1 MLMVLTLL
9 DITSNLREGVEP
21 VPRSAMNLV
30 PSIIIQSPFHAIMS
44 SRYAII
50 EFSGR
55 KTGRT
60 YKTPIAYVR
69 DGNRLL
75 MSTDSPWYRNLAGG
89 AQVRMRLRGR
99 MVKGTADTVGPDR
112 SADILRQL
120 VNAIPSYARPA
131 GLTRRD
137 GHVSD
142 SEIARAV
149 AEGRV
154 GIEVQL
160 EDAP

>member
-1 MLMVLTLL
+1 MLMVLTLH
-9 DITSNLREGVEP
+9 DITSNLREGVDP

-30 PSIIIQSPFHAIMS
+30 PSIIIQSPFHALMS
-44 SRYAII
+44 SKYAMI

-69 DGNRLL
+69 DGNQLL
-75 MSTDSPWYRNLAGG
+75 MSTDSPWHRNLAGG
-89 AQVRMRLRGR
+89 AQVRMRLRGH

-112 SADILRQL
+112 SAEILRQL
-120 VNAIPSYARPA
+120 VDAIPSYARPA
-131 GLTRRD
+131 GLTRKD

-142 SEIARAV
+142 SEITRAV

-154 GIEVQL
+154 GIEVKL
-160 EDAP
+160 EAAP